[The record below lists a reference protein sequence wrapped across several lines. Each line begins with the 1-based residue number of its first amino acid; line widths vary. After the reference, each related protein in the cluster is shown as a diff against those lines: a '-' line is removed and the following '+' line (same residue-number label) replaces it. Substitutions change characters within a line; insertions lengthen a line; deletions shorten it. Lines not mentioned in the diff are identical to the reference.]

1 MHIKDKEIFPT
12 NISKINSDCEKQKI
26 LLMILNKEKECWHYL
41 AVKNLPTLLR
51 WITSKRQSYCLNCLH
66 SFRTEKKLKSHEKVC
81 KKRFL
86 WSYNVIRKDNILEF
100 NQHMMS
106 DKTPYIVYAGME
118 SLIKNVE
125 DIQTIQKLIE
135 QHNKVNIFLV
145 DFQSQQFGY
154 SII

>member
-1 MHIKDKEIFPT
+1 M
-12 NISKINSDCEKQKI
+12 
-26 LLMILNKEKECWHYL
+26 
-41 AVKNLPTLLR
+41 
-51 WITSKRQSYCLNCLH
+51 
-66 SFRTEKKLKSHEKVC
+66 
-81 KKRFL
+81 
-86 WSYNVIRKDNILEF
+86 WSCNVIRKDNILEF

-106 DKTPYIVYAGME
+106 DKTQYIVYAGME

>member
-1 MHIKDKEIFPT
+1 
-12 NISKINSDCEKQKI
+12 
-26 LLMILNKEKECWHYL
+26 
-41 AVKNLPTLLR
+41 
-51 WITSKRQSYCLNCLH
+51 
-66 SFRTEKKLKSHEKVC
+66 
-81 KKRFL
+81 
-86 WSYNVIRKDNILEF
+86 
-100 NQHMMS
+100 MMS